1 MTTRMTSRCTRM
13 TCRECVGKQHY
24 LAMISIRGRIISYS
38 GANEPECDKQE
49 NVCERFCFWLPETSA
64 RRNESLLPRQKLP
77 AAHTRIQTY
86 VMHAGLNRLCCNAAM
101 TRANGAEFTLE
112 YQSNW
117 RSCMHVLAFYCSVGV
132 IQQSATI
139 PDLRLSDT
147 IVRPSTK

>member
-1 MTTRMTSRCTRM
+1 MTSCCARM

-24 LAMISIRGRIISYS
+24 PAVISIRGHIISYS
-38 GANEPECDKQE
+38 GANESECNKQE
-49 NVCERFCFWLPETSA
+49 NICERFCFWVPETSA
-64 RRNESLLPRQKLP
+64 RRNMNPCSKTKLP
-77 AAHTRIQTY
+77 AAHTRIHTC

-101 TRANGAEFTLE
+101 TRVNGAEFTLE
-112 YQSNW
+112 YESNW

-132 IQQSATI
+132 ILQSATI